1 MKTING
7 QSISEEQI
15 DEWVMEAEKGYDVET
30 LRTRGRKPPRQ
41 LGRKN
46 HLDFCGLNKTE

>member
-7 QSISEEQI
+7 QPTSEEQI
-15 DEWVMEAEKGYDVET
+15 DEWVTEAEKGYEVEI
-30 LRTRGRKPPRQ
+30 LRARRRNPLRQ